1 MTTPALNLFGRIG
14 LYATVFFTGA
24 SVMVIE
30 LLGTRLIAPFYGA
43 SLYVWSSL
51 ISVTMIALAIGYF
64 VGGRWADRTK
74 PSSLALIIG
83 LAAVLTFVIPWL
95 NRPIL
100 LLTDPLGL
108 RAGAFVSAFLLF
120 FPSLTCLGMVGPLAI
135 KLAASRLEGIG
146 NTAGSLY
153 AVSTFGSVIGTLT
166 LGFFLFPMLGSR
178 EILIGL
184 GLLLLVLAIVVA
196 VYEQKRL
203 AMPSSILPCVLLAAV
218 ALMMTPKIIS
228 AGFVDTFSKGSQV
241 LSAKESLYGWV
252 RVIDQPA
259 QDLRLLAADASVIGA
274 SNISDNQSRL
284 SYQDI
289 VGVIPSLVPKMTK
302 ALIVG
307 QGAGHMAE
315 ILHSRYGISTDTL
328 EIDPAVAAA
337 ATDFFKFK
345 PTGKAI
351 VGDGRYE
358 IRRLQGPY
366 DLIIHDCFTG
376 GSEPAHLLTV
386 ETLAQLQSLLS
397 DQGILA
403 VNFVAFAEGEHSD
416 ALASVAKTIAQVFP
430 KQTVFVSEP
439 GKNFNDFIFL
449 ASRQAIDLDAKTL
462 QPTQSAWLKERLLN
476 ITNPNG
482 VVLTDDFNPIEH
494 LQTAK
499 AEHYRHFI
507 VDWLGADL
515 LIR

>member
-1 MTTPALNLFGRIG
+1 
-14 LYATVFFTGA
+14 
-24 SVMVIE
+24 
-30 LLGTRLIAPFYGA
+30 
-43 SLYVWSSL
+43 
-51 ISVTMIALAIGYF
+51 
-64 VGGRWADRTK
+64 
-74 PSSLALIIG
+74 
-83 LAAVLTFVIPWL
+83 
-95 NRPIL
+95 
-100 LLTDPLGL
+100 
-108 RAGAFVSAFLLF
+108 
-120 FPSLTCLGMVGPLAI
+120 
-135 KLAASRLEGIG
+135 
-146 NTAGSLY
+146 
-153 AVSTFGSVIGTLT
+153 
-166 LGFFLFPMLGSR
+166 
-178 EILIGL
+178 
-184 GLLLLVLAIVVA
+184 
-196 VYEQKRL
+196 
-203 AMPSSILPCVLLAAV
+203 
-218 ALMMTPKIIS
+218 
-228 AGFVDTFSKGSQV
+228 
-241 LSAKESLYGWV
+241 
-252 RVIDQPA
+252 
-259 QDLRLLAADASVIGA
+259 
-274 SNISDNQSRL
+274 
-284 SYQDI
+284 
-289 VGVIPSLVPKMTK
+289 VIPSLVPKMTK

-328 EIDPAVAAA
+328 EIDPAVAEA